1 MNQPPFYRLGMG
13 TARMKGASRHCHRS
27 PHTFQE
33 IKALADGGNRGKRS
47 KKYLPDSYDDLNVS
61 SREDRSWKN
70 FRKTQYKV
78 RDAG

>member
-1 MNQPPFYRLGMG
+1 MNQPPFYLLGMG
-13 TARMKGASRHCHRS
+13 TVHRASCHYHRN
-27 PHTFQE
+27 PHTFPE

-47 KKYLPDSYDDLNVS
+47 KRHLPDCWSDLRVS

-78 RDAG
+78 KDAG